1 MRRVLDLLYTCSLW
15 GSAVLIVAILAL
27 IVLQMAGRI
36 TGHVLAGT
44 DDFAGYAVVGSA
56 YLGLAATLR
65 AQGHIRV
72 QLLLQHLPARA
83 AAWCEVLCGIV
94 GTAMV
99 GFLAYASF
107 DFVRDSY
114 QFHEVAGRLL
124 STPLWIP
131 QSLLVFGLLLMLMAM
146 MEFCFDALVAACGGA
161 RPSHSGAP
169 TLPATQGE

>member
-1 MRRVLDLLYTCSLW
+1 MRRVLDLLCKISLW
-15 GSAVLIVAILAL
+15 GSAALIAAILVL
-27 IVLQMAGRI
+27 IVLQMVGRL
-36 TGHVLAGT
+36 TGRVLAGT

-72 QLLLQHLPARA
+72 QLLLQRLPARP
-83 AAWCEVLCGIV
+83 AAWCEALCGIA
-94 GTAMV
+94 GTTIV

-114 QFHEVAGRLL
+114 QFHEVAGGLI

-131 QSLLVFGLLLMLMAM
+131 QSLLAIGLLLMLAAM
-146 MEFCFDALVAACGGA
+146 LEFTFDALAAACRGPQAARSRVAA
-161 RPSHSGAP
+161 
-169 TLPATQGE
+169 LPAVQGE